1 VGTTF
6 DPASLAPGPYAVTVG
21 YDQGGCVDTKILT
34 VTVSDPAATFTAT
47 NATCANNDGSILI
60 NTVTGGVA
68 PYSYIFNGTPLAS
81 LPPGNVFSGLSAANH
96 TFSVIDNVG
105 CRRDYTIP
113 ITFPGAISFTQVATN
128 PDCNGNGGN
137 GAIDVT
143 LVSVGT
149 FNVGVTTDPVNDPT
163 FQTVSSTGATL
174 VSFPAL
180 TAATYYLHVRSTG
193 TECPSKQT
201 IILAGPVPVT
211 FTAAAV
217 DIVCLGSSGG
227 VDFTGITGAPAV
239 DFTYMI
245 LQGATVIKQGTIA
258 SAASSGTVSISG
270 PEIIP
275 GTFDVTL
282 TQDQSVASGCPG
294 PIGPAAQTVTIN
306 GPSGVLDTLYT
317 IKSISFP
324 EAPTGSLTVGVAESG
339 QEPYEIRVELIAP
352 VIPGQSFL
360 QDYTVVSRN
369 AASVM
374 EYTAGN
380 LYAGTYEVRLRD
392 ALGCEKIYSV
402 DIAMETGLLVPNIF
416 TPNND
421 GFNDVFYIRNLPP
434 GSSLVITNRWGKE
447 VYSAKDYQN
456 DWDAGDTSDGIYY
469 FKLDMPAQSMTGWL
483 EIARGNK

>member
-1 VGTTF
+1 
-6 DPASLAPGPYAVTVG
+6 
-21 YDQGGCVDTKILT
+21 
-34 VTVSDPAATFTAT
+34 
-47 NATCANNDGSILI
+47 
-60 NTVTGGVA
+60 
-68 PYSYIFNGTPLAS
+68 
-81 LPPGNVFSGLSAANH
+81 
-96 TFSVIDNVG
+96 
-105 CRRDYTIP
+105 
-113 ITFPGAISFTQVATN
+113 VATN
-128 PDCNGNGGN
+128 PDCNGNGLN

-143 LVSVGT
+143 LVSAGT

-163 FQTVSSTGATL
+163 FQTVTSTGAT
-174 VSFPAL
+174 VVNFPGL

-201 IILAGPVPVT
+201 IILAGPLPVLFSAT
-211 FTAAAV
+211 AV

-227 VDFTGITGAPAV
+227 VDLSGITGAPAV
-239 DFTYMI
+239 DFTYQI

-258 SAASSGTVSISG
+258 SGATSGTVSISG

-282 TQDQSVASGCPG
+282 TQDQSAASGCPN
-294 PIGPAAQTVTIN
+294 PIGPAAQTVIIN

-317 IKSISFP
+317 IRSISFP

-339 QEPYEIRVELIAP
+339 EEPYEIRIELVAP

-369 AASVM
+369 ASNVM

-380 LYAGTYEVRLRD
+380 LYAGSYEVRLRD
-392 ALGCEKIYSV
+392 ALGCEKIYAV
-402 DIAMETGLLVPNIF
+402 DIPMETGLLVPNIF

-421 GFNDVFYIRNLPP
+421 GYNDVFYIRNLPP
-434 GSSLVITNRWGKE
+434 GSALVVTNRWGKE
-447 VYSAKDYQN
+447 VFSSKDYQN
-456 DWDAGDTSDGIYY
+456 NWDADGTSDGIYY